1 MQAHLNRRVD
11 SQAGEFP
18 RGQVQE
24 RNKVQAQARLLARVR
39 EPLGARVRLAH

>member
-24 RNKVQAQARLLARVR
+24 RNKVQARLLARVR